1 MNQPMHRSAGVPAG
15 FALTNA
21 QSRRGHRRAP
31 ASGGQFMALGWPW
44 SLCVIVFC
52 LVNPHPLS
60 AVSDTNKP
68 NFLFIQADQF
78 RYDFLQSVQE
88 EMPRYAGKTH
98 VRTPNLDRLRSE
110 GVHFRQAYTQCAV
123 CAPARST
130 FRTGRTLER
139 HGGQSNDLSNKS
151 TYDLDAQFKNKIEA
165 AVTFEQILVES
176 RGYVAEHYGK
186 WHMPEIFNWS
196 TNGATRVMQ
205 YNDFNFVSLTPLFN
219 NSSSSLDYDAKLA
232 SVAGGLSTT
241 QSPGMQKN
249 TYSQYPYVT
258 DRIDT
263 RYGLAPYATNV
274 VSQPDQQGRD
284 TLPANRTPSYFEGTA
299 ALAALD
305 RLATNP
311 QPFVLTASFHNPHA
325 PMVATGLYYDYYKAL
340 EAGLFLPPNLS
351 GTDMA
356 NSAWSKYGDPDYQD
370 PAKVKEWM
378 VSYYALCEEV
388 DHYVGLLLNK
398 LDERGIASNT
408 FVIFVAD
415 HGEMLGAHGMREK
428 NVFLEESAH
437 VPMLMRFP
445 GRITAGATVEES
457 VATLDCFATT
467 LDYLGASAFDQGDG
481 RSLRRFIERQNYNQD
496 FDDEAIVTEWD
507 FRDPNG
513 SGGLTRTLGGE
524 SNFLCKKGP
533 WKLILTKK
541 ASSTRRD
548 MMYNLETDPYEV
560 NNYVGD
566 NGMTA
571 SDAVIGKAE
580 HLKCLLIEWMQR
592 MDGPD
597 HLYSDPV
604 YNAGEGMG
612 DIAEITAR
620 RKWKTLNVW
629 VSDTAVQ
636 VGLPVNVSGQLTRNE
651 YIYLGRTT
659 AGTLTV
665 SNITVQ
671 GADAGR
677 FQLSEFTSG
686 LITNGGYQRVKL
698 TYRPSYYGQPVQDAR
713 VVIKHNA
720 GADKVIELS
729 AATVSNSPP
738 TINSAPVTTADVG
751 SAYSYTLAATDF
763 ENDPFS
769 HSSVTLPAWL
779 NFNTNTAVLSGSPS
793 AGDLGA
799 HAVTLRVSDAYG
811 STDQSFTIWV
821 GTAGNDAPVFTSL
834 PNTGVIEN
842 QNFSYT
848 VAAEDLDGD
857 SLTYGAPTKPSW
869 LGFNPAT
876 RVLSG
881 TPASTNVGLHLVALA
896 VNDGSVTVTQT
907 FYVAVFATPTPAN
920 LIQNGS
926 FELGGAAPT
935 SWTLGGT
942 AVGSTSSA
950 QDGSVSMRI
959 TPPTSGASAR
969 QTITLQ
975 NGVTYTVSV
984 WISTVGVSGATA
996 VFDTNDKYD
1005 STCQFTVGGTT
1016 GWTKYTGSFTA
1027 TNTSVTLRMFASNTN
1042 FAGTA
1047 YFDNVVLASANASN
1061 VPPVITSVPV
1071 TNVNQDATYRYTLL
1085 AADAEGAPLTFSGV
1099 VIPSWLSFNAG
1110 SQLLSGKPTG
1120 ANTGS
1125 HPVTLRVS
1133 DGLSA
1138 IDQSF
1143 SIQVTPVAGYD
1154 VWASQQSAVI
1164 GPPELDYDGDLRNNL
1179 YEYALNGIPTDPLD
1193 KGTDPTFMLSGNTFK
1208 YIHLQRRNATDLTY
1222 RVESTTNLFTGT
1234 WTNQVVVAETNIT
1247 GGSYD
1252 VITNNLTIQHP
1263 QSFLRLKITRP

>member
-1 MNQPMHRSAGVPAG
+1 MTQTMIHHSK
-15 FALTNA
+15 T
-21 QSRRGHRRAP
+21 RASVFFLLGLCL
-31 ASGGQFMALGWPW
+31 SGPL
-44 SLCVIVFC
+44 
-52 LVNPHPLS
+52 NPHQVS
-60 AVSDTNKP
+60 AAGDASRP

-78 RYDFLQSVQE
+78 RYDLLQSVQE
-88 EMPRYAGKTH
+88 EMARYDGKTH
-98 VRTPNLDRLRSE
+98 IRTPNLDRLRRE
-110 GVHFRQAYTQCAV
+110 GVYFRQAYTQCAV

-130 FRTGRTLER
+130 FRTGCTLER
-139 HGGQSNDLSNKS
+139 HGGQSNDLATKS
-151 TYDLDAQFKNKIEA
+151 VYDLDAIFKNKIEA
-165 AVTFEQILVES
+165 DVTFEQILVEQ

-205 YNDFNFVSLTPLFN
+205 FNDFNFVTSTPLFN
-219 NSSSSLDYDAKLA
+219 NSSSSLDYDANLA

-249 TYSQYPYVT
+249 TYSKYPYVT
-258 DRIDT
+258 DKIDT

-284 TLPANRTPSYFEGTA
+284 TLPANRTPSYFDGTA
-299 ALAALD
+299 TLAALD
-305 RLATNP
+305 RLASNP
-311 QPFVLTASFHNPHA
+311 APFVLTASFHNPHA
-325 PMVATGLYYDYYKAL
+325 PMVATGLYYDHYKAG
-340 EAGLFLPPNLS
+340 ESNMFLPPNVS
-351 GTDMA
+351 GADMT
-356 NSAWSKYGDPDYQD
+356 NSAWTKHSDPDYQD
-370 PAKVKEWM
+370 PAKVREWM

-388 DHYVGLLLNK
+388 DHYVGLLLDK
-398 LDERGIASNT
+398 LDEKGIASNT
-408 FVIFVAD
+408 FLIFVSD

-445 GRITAGATVEES
+445 GRIAAGTSVEES
-457 VATLDCFATT
+457 VATLDCFATI
-467 LDYLGASAFDQGDG
+467 LDYLGAAAYDHGDG
-481 RSLRRFIERQNYNQD
+481 RSLRRFIEKQNYNRD

-524 SNFLCKKGP
+524 SNFLCKRGP

-548 MMYNLETDPYEV
+548 MLYNLEADPYEV

-592 MDGPD
+592 MDGPN
-597 HLYSDPV
+597 HLYSDPI

-620 RKWKTLNVW
+620 RKWKTLNIW
-629 VSDTAVQ
+629 VSDTAVK
-636 VGLPVNVSGQLTRNE
+636 VGLPVNVAGQLTRNE

-671 GADAGR
+671 GTDAGR

-686 LITNGGYQRVKL
+686 SITNGGYKRVKL
-698 TYRPSYYGQPVQDAR
+698 TYHPSYYGQPVQDAR

-738 TINSAPVTTADVG
+738 TINSTPATKAEVG
-751 SAYSYTLAATDF
+751 SAYSYPLTAADF

-769 HSSVTLPAWL
+769 FSSVTLPAWL
-779 NFNTNTAVLSGSPS
+779 NFNSNTAVLSGSPS
-793 AGDLGA
+793 ASDIGA
-799 HAVTLRVSDAYG
+799 NPVVLRVSDAYG
-811 STDQSFTIWV
+811 SSDQNFTVWV
-821 GTAGNDAPVFTSL
+821 SPVGNDAPVITSL

-842 QNFSYT
+842 QNFTYT
-848 VAAEDLDGD
+848 VAATDYD
-857 SLTYGAPTKPSW
+857 SDPLAYSAPTVPAW
-869 LGFNPAT
+869 LNFNAAT

-881 TPASTNVGLHLVALA
+881 TPASTNVGLNLVALT
-896 VNDGSVTVTQT
+896 VSDGTVTATQK
-907 FYVAVFATPTPAN
+907 FNVAVFATPTPAN
-920 LIQNGS
+920 LVQNGS
-926 FELGGAAPT
+926 FESGGTAPT

-942 AVGSTSSA
+942 AVGSSSSA
-950 QDGSVSMRI
+950 QDGSASLRI
-959 TPPTSGASAR
+959 TPPTSGASAK
-969 QTITLQ
+969 QTIAVQ

-996 VFDTNDKYD
+996 VFDTNDRYD
-1005 STCQFTVGGTT
+1005 STCQFLVSGTT
-1016 GWTKYTGSFTA
+1016 GWTKYTGTFTA
-1027 TNTSVTLRMFASNTN
+1027 TNPSVTLRMFASNTN
-1042 FAGTA
+1042 FSGTA

-1061 VPPVITSVPV
+1061 VPPVITSVPA
-1071 TNVNQDATYRYTLL
+1071 TNVNQGAAYSYTLL
-1085 AADAEGAPLTFSGV
+1085 AADAEGSALTFSGV
-1099 VIPSWLSFNAG
+1099 TVPAWLSFNAG
-1110 SQLLSGKPTG
+1110 NRVLSGTPTI
-1120 ANTGS
+1120 ANVGS

-1138 IDQSF
+1138 NDQSF
-1143 SIQVTPVAGYD
+1143 TVQVVPVFGYD
-1154 VWASQQSAVI
+1154 AWASQQSAVI
-1164 GPPELDYDGDLRNNL
+1164 GAPDDDYDNDSRNNL
-1179 YEYALNGIPTDPLD
+1179 YEYALNGNPTDPLNQ
-1193 KGTDPTFMLSGNTFK
+1193 GVEPAFK
-1208 YIHLQRRNATDLTY
+1208 LVGDIFQYVHLQRRNAPDLTY
-1222 RVESTTNLFTGT
+1222 RVETTTNLLSSA
-1234 WTNQVVVAETNIT
+1234 WTNAGFSAATNIT
-1247 GGSYD
+1247 GGTFD
-1252 VITNNLTIQHP
+1252 VITNSLTIQHP
-1263 QSFLRLKITRP
+1263 QCYIRLKITQP

>member
-1 MNQPMHRSAGVPAG
+1 MGLYLSC
-15 FALTNA
+15 
-21 QSRRGHRRAP
+21 
-31 ASGGQFMALGWPW
+31 
-44 SLCVIVFC
+44 SLN
-52 LVNPHPLS
+52 LHELS
-60 AVSDTNKP
+60 AAGDTNKP

-78 RYDFLQSVQE
+78 RYDLLQSVQE
-88 EMPRYAGKTH
+88 EMARYDGKTH
-98 VRTPNLDRLRSE
+98 VRTPNLDRLRRE

-130 FRTGRTLER
+130 FRTGCTLER
-139 HGGQSNDLSNKS
+139 HGGQSNDLASKS
-151 TYDLDAQFKNKIEA
+151 TYDLDAQFKNKIEE
-165 AVTFEQILVES
+165 AVTFEQILVEK

-205 YNDFNFVSLTPLFN
+205 YNDFNFVSNTPLFN

-232 SVAGGLSTT
+232 SVAAGLSTN
-241 QSPGMQKN
+241 QAPGMQRN

-263 RYGLAPYATNV
+263 RYGLAPYATNS

-284 TLPANRTPSYFEGTA
+284 TLPANRTPSYFDGTA
-299 ALAALD
+299 ALSALN

-311 QPFVLTASFHNPHA
+311 APFVLTASFHNPHA

-340 EAGLFLPPNLS
+340 ETNMFLPPNLG
-351 GTDMA
+351 GTDLT
-356 NSAWSKYGDPDYQD
+356 NSAWTKHGDPDYQD

-437 VPMLMRFP
+437 VPLLMRFP
-445 GRITAGATVEES
+445 GKIKAGTIVEET

-467 LDYLGASAFDQGDG
+467 LDYLGAAAYDHGDG

-507 FRDPNG
+507 FRDPDG

-560 NNYVGD
+560 NNYAGD

-571 SDAVIGKAE
+571 SDAAIGKAE
-580 HLKCLLIEWMQR
+580 HLKCLLSEWMQR
-592 MDGPD
+592 MDGPNR
-597 HLYSDPV
+597 LYSDPV

-620 RKWKTLNVW
+620 RKWKTLNIW
-629 VSDTAVQ
+629 VSDTAVKM
-636 VGLPVNVSGQLTRNE
+636 GLPVNVSGQLTRNE

-659 AGTLTV
+659 AGTLNV

-677 FQLSEFTSG
+677 FQLSEFSSG
-686 LITNGGYQRVKL
+686 SITNGDYKRVKL
-698 TYRPSYYGQPVQDAR
+698 TYHPSYYGQPVQDAR
-713 VVIKHNA
+713 VVIRHNM
-720 GADKVIELS
+720 GADKLIELS

-738 TINSAPVTTADVG
+738 TINSIPVTTADAG
-751 SAYSYTLAATDF
+751 SAYSYTLAASDF

-769 HSSVTLPAWL
+769 YSSVTLPAWL
-779 NFNTNTAVLSGSPS
+779 NFNTNTAVLSGLPS
-793 AGDLGA
+793 AGDIGA
-799 HAVTLRVSDAYG
+799 HPVVLRVSDAYG

-821 GTAGNDAPVFTSL
+821 GTAGNDAPVITSL
-834 PNTGVIEN
+834 PTTGVIEN

-857 SLTYGAPTKPSW
+857 SLTYSAPTKPSW
-869 LGFNPAT
+869 LSFNAGS

-881 TPASTNVGLHLVALA
+881 TPASTNVGLNLVALA
-896 VNDGSVTVTQT
+896 VNDGTVTVTQT
-907 FYVAVFATPTPAN
+907 FYVAVFATPAPAD
-920 LIQNGS
+920 LVQNGS
-926 FELGGAAPT
+926 FELGGTAPT
-935 SWTLGGT
+935 YWTLGGT
-942 AVGSTSSA
+942 AVGSTNSA
-950 QDGSVSMRI
+950 QDGGVSMRI
-959 TPPTSGASAR
+959 TPPTSGASAK
-969 QTITLQ
+969 QTITIQ
-975 NGVTYTVSV
+975 NGATYTLSV
-984 WISTVGVSGATA
+984 WIATVGVTGATA
-996 VFDTNDKYD
+996 VFDTFDKYD
-1005 STCQFTVGGTT
+1005 ATCQFLVSGTT

-1027 TNTSVTLRMFASNTN
+1027 TNTSVTLRMFASNPN
-1042 FAGTA
+1042 FSGTA

-1061 VPPVITSVPV
+1061 VAPVITSVPV
-1071 TNVNQDATYRYTLL
+1071 TNVNQDTTYSYTLL
-1085 AADAEGAPLTFSGV
+1085 AADAEGSALTCSGV
-1099 VIPSWLSFNAG
+1099 TVPSWLSFNAG
-1110 SQLLSGKPTG
+1110 SRVLFGKPTG
-1120 ANTGS
+1120 ANVGS

-1133 DGLSA
+1133 DGFSA
-1138 IDQSF
+1138 SEQSF
-1143 SIQVTPVAGYD
+1143 SIQVIPVSGYD
-1154 VWASQQSAVI
+1154 AWASQQSAAI
-1164 GPPELDYDGDLRNNL
+1164 GAPEVDYDGDLRNNL
-1179 YEYALNGIPTDPLD
+1179 YEYALNGNPTDPLN
-1193 KGTDPTFMLSGNTFK
+1193 KGLEPTFMWVGNTFK
-1208 YIHLQRRNATDLTY
+1208 YVHLQRRNAPDLTY
-1222 RVESTTNLFTGT
+1222 RVEITTNLFSGA
-1234 WTNQVVVAETNIT
+1234 WTNPVVGAETNIT
-1247 GGSYD
+1247 GGAYD
-1252 VITNNLTIQHP
+1252 VITNNLAIQRP
-1263 QSFLRLKITRP
+1263 QCFIRLKITKP